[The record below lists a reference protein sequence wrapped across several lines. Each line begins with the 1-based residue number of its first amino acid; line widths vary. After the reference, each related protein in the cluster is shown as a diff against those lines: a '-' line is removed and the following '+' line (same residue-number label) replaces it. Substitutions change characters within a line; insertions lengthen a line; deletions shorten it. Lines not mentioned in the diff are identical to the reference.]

1 MKTSVRYRVNFFYN
15 FHFILIHDIFDILYK
30 KNSKTSKYSS
40 ISKKKDFIEEIIK
53 IHIYICIHIC
63 IL

>member
-1 MKTSVRYRVNFFYN
+1 MIKTSVRYRVN

-53 IHIYICIHIC
+53 IHIYIYVYIYVSYE
-63 IL
+63 

>member
-1 MKTSVRYRVNFFYN
+1 MIKTSVRYRVN

>member
-1 MKTSVRYRVNFFYN
+1 MIKTSVRYRVN

-30 KNSKTSKYSS
+30 KNSKTFKYFS